1 MEVVRLQNTAI
12 LPSRGSA
19 DAAGFD
25 LYSIDHYVVFPGQ
38 RVVVS
43 TGIGL
48 QKLPSGTYG
57 RIAPRSGLAVK
68 HGLDVLAGVVDPDY
82 RGEIKVVLLN
92 TDMRNPFVIKPGYR
106 IAQLVLEKYEVADV
120 VEVAGGDTTERG
132 AGGFGSTGN

>member
-1 MEVVRLQNTAI
+1 MALNVTKLVDNAI
-12 LPSRGSA
+12 LPERSGCGYDLFSA
-19 DAAGFD
+19 DGYIV
-25 LYSIDHYVVFPGQ
+25 LPGH

-43 TGIGL
+43 TGVSVE
-48 QKLPSGTYG
+48 LPPGTYG
-57 RIAPRSGLAVK
+57 RIESRAGLAVK

-132 AGGFGSTGN
+132 AGGFGSTGTA